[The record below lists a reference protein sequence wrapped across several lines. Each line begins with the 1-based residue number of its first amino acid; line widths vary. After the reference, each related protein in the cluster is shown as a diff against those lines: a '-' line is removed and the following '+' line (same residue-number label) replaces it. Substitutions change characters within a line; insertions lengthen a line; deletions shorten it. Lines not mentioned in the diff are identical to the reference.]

1 VFITMINQTIANIAH
16 AIMSSRIERR
26 TMKELNWLS
35 DRELLDIGI
44 TRYDIPEIAKYDASK
59 KLAAKGKL
67 NVWHAENAQ

>member
-1 VFITMINQTIANIAH
+1 MFITMINQTIAKIAH
-16 AIMSSRIERR
+16 AITAHYTERR
-26 TMKELNWLS
+26 TIRELNCLS
-35 DRELLDIGI
+35 DRELLDLGI